1 MKTNKS
7 FKILLLILGV
17 LAIFAI
23 VYMLCKKYSGD
34 DVTSDTTSGD
44 KSVVDSPV
52 VNKDKYLNISIFLDL
67 SDRLV
72 QPMEPSQMA
81 RDTAIVNGIVDFFI
95 EKSFNAKLL
104 KSENHLRLFFY
115 PTPQNGQINMLSK
128 ALDVDLKKLKG
139 AEKKQKLESMKAS
152 INTSLEQIYT
162 STLKSKN
169 WIGCDIWGFFSSN
182 KVDMCLRKDCRNI
195 MIILTD
201 GYVYAENNLQ
211 KKDNAYSYISSQT
224 LDIPDSKLITKR
236 KGLDNLEILLMEINP
251 KDKVKHETRMTE
263 VLEGWF
269 KSMGVKKV
277 SVVTTDISANTLPL
291 MESFLNDDNS

>member
-1 MKTNKS
+1 
-7 FKILLLILGV
+7 
-17 LAIFAI
+17 
-23 VYMLCKKYSGD
+23 
-34 DVTSDTTSGD
+34 
-44 KSVVDSPV
+44 
-52 VNKDKYLNISIFLDL
+52 
-67 SDRLV
+67 
-72 QPMEPSQMA
+72 
-81 RDTAIVNGIVDFFI
+81 
-95 EKSFNAKLL
+95 
-104 KSENHLRLFFY
+104 
-115 PTPQNGQINMLSK
+115 
-128 ALDVDLKKLKG
+128 
-139 AEKKQKLESMKAS
+139 
-152 INTSLEQIYT
+152 
-162 STLKSKN
+162 
-169 WIGCDIWGFFSSN
+169 
-182 KVDMCLRKDCRNI
+182 

-236 KGLDNLEILLMEINP
+236 KGLDNLEVLLMEINP